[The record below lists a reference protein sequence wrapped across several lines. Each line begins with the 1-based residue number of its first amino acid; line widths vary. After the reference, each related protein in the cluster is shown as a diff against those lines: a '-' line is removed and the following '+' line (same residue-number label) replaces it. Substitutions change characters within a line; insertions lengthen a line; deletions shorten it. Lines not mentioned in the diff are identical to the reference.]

1 MRQETKMAV
10 VKSGDKVK
18 VHYTGTLADGSQ
30 FDSSRER
37 APLEV
42 SVGSGDTIPGF
53 ESALVGMEPGDTR
66 TVTVPAAEA
75 YGDRDEERII
85 DVRRAA
91 LPDDI
96 ELQVGQMLDMMTGE
110 GGRVLVTVAAFDEET
125 VSLDANHPL
134 AGHDL
139 TFELELVEVL

>member
-1 MRQETKMAV
+1 MAA
-10 VKSGDKVK
+10 VKSGDKVR

-42 SVGSGDTIPGF
+42 QVGSGETIPGF
-53 ESALVGMEPGDTR
+53 ETALVGMTPGDTR
-66 TVTVPAAEA
+66 TVTIAAAEA

-85 DVRRAA
+85 AVRREA

-96 ELQVGQMLDMMTGE
+96 QLEVGQMLDMSTSE
-110 GGRVLVTVAAFDEET
+110 GGRVLVTVADFDDDT

>member
-1 MRQETKMAV
+1 MAA
-10 VKSGDKVK
+10 VKSGDKVR

-42 SVGSGDTIPGF
+42 EVGSGDTIPGF
-53 ESALVGMEPGDTR
+53 EKALVGMAPGDTR
-66 TVTVPAAEA
+66 TVTIAAAEA
-75 YGDRDEERII
+75 YGDRDDERII
-85 DVRRAA
+85 DVRRSA
-91 LPDDI
+91 LPDD
-96 ELQVGQMLDMMTGE
+96 LQLEVGQMLDMSTGE
-110 GGRVLVTVAAFDEET
+110 GGRVLVTVAFFDDET
-125 VSLDANHPL
+125 VKLDANHPL

>member
-1 MRQETKMAV
+1 MAA
-10 VKSGDKVK
+10 VKSGDKVR

-42 SVGSGDTIPGF
+42 NVGSGETIPGF
-53 ESALVGMEPGDTR
+53 ETALVGMEPGDTR
-66 TVTVPAAEA
+66 TVTIVAAEA

-85 DVRRAA
+85 SVRRNA

-96 ELQVGQMLDMMTGE
+96 QLQIGQMLDMSTSE

>member
-1 MRQETKMAV
+1 MAA
-10 VKSGDKVK
+10 VKSGDKVR

-42 SVGSGDTIPGF
+42 NVGSGETIPGF
-53 ESALVGMEPGDTR
+53 ETALVGMNPGDTR
-66 TVTVPAAEA
+66 TVTIAAAEA

-85 DVRRAA
+85 SVRRAA

-96 ELQVGQMLDMMTGE
+96 ELQIGQMLDMMTGE